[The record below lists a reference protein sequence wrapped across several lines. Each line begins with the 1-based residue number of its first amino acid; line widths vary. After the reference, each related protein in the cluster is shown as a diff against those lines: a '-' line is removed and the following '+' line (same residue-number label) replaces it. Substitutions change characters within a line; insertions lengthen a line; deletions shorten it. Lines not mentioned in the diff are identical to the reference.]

1 MLTRAKLFMALGRLP
16 GLQEVSPGLHL
27 QPRMVTEINCSLHY
41 LVFPSACAGWVVT
54 GQAEE
59 VVELIFGSFQRLVF
73 VLGVIAGHSVADWLC
88 FSLVLETFLPKPVC
102 SLCLLTSTHFISMT
116 IHLSSG
122 V

>member
-1 MLTRAKLFMALGRLP
+1 MALGRLP

-27 QPRMVTEINCSLHY
+27 QRRMVTEINGSPHY

-54 GQAEE
+54 RQAEE
-59 VVELIFGSFQRLVF
+59 VVALIFGSFQRFHRLAF
-73 VLGVIAGHSVADWLC
+73 VLGVIAGQSVADWLC
-88 FSLVLETFLPKPVC
+88 FSLVLETFLSKPGC
-102 SLCLLTSTHFISMT
+102 NLCLLTSTHFTSMT